1 MELINIKGVILAGG
15 FGKRLGMLTRV
26 TNKHLLPIYDKPM
39 IVYPLQKL
47 LDAGIK
53 EILIVSGPDH
63 AGHFLNLLGSGKEF
77 NVRFTYEIQDEAG
90 GIAQALGLAED
101 FADGDNLA
109 VILGDNI
116 FMDDLSEEINSFTG
130 GAKIFLKETEDANRF
145 GVAEIKGDKIVRIE
159 EKPKNPKT
167 KYAVTGLYLYDS
179 KVFGIIKGLK
189 PSARGEYEITDV
201 NNRYIKKGLMKYSI
215 VKGFWSDAGTF
226 ESLFRATEYM
236 ATKKKDKG

>member
-1 MELINIKGVILAGG
+1 MKGVILAGG

>member
-1 MELINIKGVILAGG
+1 MNIKGVILAGG

-39 IVYPLQKL
+39 IFYPLQKL

-63 AGHFLNLLGSGKEF
+63 SGHFLRLLGSGKEF
-77 NVRFTYEIQDEAG
+77 NVKFTYEIQDEAG

-101 FADGDNLA
+101 FTDGENIA

-116 FMDDLSEEINSFTG
+116 FDEDISKDINAFDG

-145 GVAEIKGDKIVRIE
+145 GVAEIHGNKIVKIE

-179 KVFGIIKGLK
+179 SVFDVIKTLK

-201 NNRYIKKGLMKYSI
+201 NNYYIKKGLMKYSI

-236 ATKKKDKG
+236 ANKQRRAES

>member
-77 NVRFTYEIQDEAG
+77 KVHFTYEIQDEAG

-145 GVAEIKGDKIVRIE
+145 GVAEIHGDKIVGIE

-189 PSARGEYEITDV
+189 PSARGEYDKTDV
-201 NNRYIKKGLMKYSI
+201 NNHYIKTGLMKYSI